1 MGNHNLEVSMTELLE
16 KAFRLASKLPQG
28 LQDQLAAELLQEL
41 ADEQRWDET
50 LLASA
55 PELER
60 LADQALEEYRQGST
74 IEQGID
80 EL

>member
-1 MGNHNLEVSMTELLE
+1 MTELLE
-16 KAFRLASKLPQG
+16 RAFRLASKLPQD

-41 ADEQRWDET
+41 ADEQRWEKT
-50 LLASA
+50 LSASA

>member
-1 MGNHNLEVSMTELLE
+1 MTELLE
-16 KAFRLASKLPQG
+16 KAFRLASKLPQD

-41 ADEQRWDET
+41 ADEQRWEET
-50 LLASA
+50 LSASA

-60 LADQALEEYRQGST
+60 LADQALKEYRRGST

>member
-1 MGNHNLEVSMTELLE
+1 MTELLE
-16 KAFRLASKLPQG
+16 EAFWLASKLPQD

-50 LLASA
+50 LSASA

-60 LADQALEEYRQGST
+60 LADQALEEYRRGST

-80 EL
+80 EI

>member
-1 MGNHNLEVSMTELLE
+1 MTELLE
-16 KAFRLASKLPQG
+16 KAFRLASKLPQD

-50 LLASA
+50 LSASA

-60 LADQALEEYRQGST
+60 LADQALEEYRRGST